1 MKVLKDITIYSM
13 INGGMISKV
22 IIFALENA
30 QQLPSNIARLVQ
42 SSTLTFCPEKMHRF

>member
-13 INGGMISKV
+13 INGGMISKA

-30 QQLPSNIARLVQ
+30 QQLPPSLVQ
-42 SSTLTFCPEKMHRF
+42 S